1 MSAQNQRDLLLQ
13 MLTQLPGA
21 GAATHPIVGAG
32 QAQATSMLDGAAS
45 HPVGQAMAL
54 LSLLSP
60 QQAASPELPGAK
72 NARGKAAH
80 DVAAVDQ
87 KRNLI
92 AQNVWFFGKISM
104 AERVLNLR
112 RMEPDIIS
120 SETVHLKPDV
130 R

>member
-21 GAATHPIVGAG
+21 GATTHPIATAG
-32 QAQATSMLDGAAS
+32 QAQAQSVAGAATN
-45 HPVGQAMAL
+45 PMGQAMAL
-54 LSLLSP
+54 LSLLNP
-60 QQAASPELPGAK
+60 QQPASTELPGAK
-72 NARGKAAH
+72 NARGKAVQ
-80 DVAAVDQ
+80 DVAADQ

-112 RMEPDIIS
+112 RMEPDIIP
-120 SETVHLKPDV
+120 SETVHLKADV

>member
-21 GAATHPIVGAG
+21 GAATHPMVGAG
-32 QAQATSMLDGAAS
+32 QAQAASMPGAGAATNQ
-45 HPVGQAMAL
+45 VGQAMAL
-54 LSLLSP
+54 LSLLNP
-60 QQAASPELPGAK
+60 QQPASTELPGAK
-72 NARGKAAH
+72 NARGKAVQ
-80 DVAAVDQ
+80 DVAADQ

-112 RMEPDIIS
+112 RMEPDIIP
-120 SETVHLKPDV
+120 SETVHLKADV